1 MLYSRDEVYDLL
13 TRTLTHIR
21 IWKLPEE
28 EKLLAAAEAE
38 DNDNTD
44 VINDKDQNSDN
55 VVNDS
60 EQSTSSSTKNKS
72 KPLKLNEVWKADG
85 MMLVSDPMYRKVM
98 IYLFQFKLQV
108 KRMNLLFVFL
118 VYI

>member
-44 VINDKDQNSDN
+44 VIDDKDHDSNSD
-55 VVNDS
+55 VNDS
-60 EQSTSSSTKNKS
+60 EQSTSTSSSTKNKS

-98 IYLFQFKLQV
+98 IIF
-108 KRMNLLFVFL
+108 
-118 VYI
+118 